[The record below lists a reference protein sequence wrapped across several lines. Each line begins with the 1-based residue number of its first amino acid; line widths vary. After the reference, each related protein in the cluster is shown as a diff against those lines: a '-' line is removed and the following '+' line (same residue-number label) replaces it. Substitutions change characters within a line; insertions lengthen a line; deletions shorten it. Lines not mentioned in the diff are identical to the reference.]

1 MSPWRL
7 PPCSC
12 NPACNVYN
20 LVGPPNY
27 VVVLSPCVYPALL
40 EGRPLVALRSATS
53 RRPSRL
59 VLPKPY
65 HLVRDR
71 KGRRVIL
78 CAIGNCVQAFS
89 EIPSFNDHIST
100 CHGRDMVHE
109 NEIKQVWQ
117 NATATSR
124 RRLRRE
130 LGPQDSVGNCVD
142 FIRLRGTLAA
152 RWRISKRRKFKRLM
166 DRALEFAEKRTAITG
181 NSTYAQLEFQVRI
194 AYRMW
199 KQHEKER
206 TLATLSANLK
216 DTLVTK
222 YHLTEE
228 HAVLQG
234 GLDEEILDSSDDE
247 S

>member
-1 MSPWRL
+1 MQ
-7 PPCSC
+7 
-12 NPACNVYN
+12 
-20 LVGPPNY
+20 
-27 VVVLSPCVYPALL
+27 
-40 EGRPLVALRSATS
+40 RSATS

-78 CAIGNCVQAFS
+78 CAIGNCVHAFS
-89 EIPSFNDHIST
+89 EIHT
-100 CHGRDMVHE
+100 
-109 NEIKQVWQ
+109 
-117 NATATSR
+117 
-124 RRLRRE
+124 
-130 LGPQDSVGNCVD
+130 
-142 FIRLRGTLAA
+142 

-206 TLATLSANLK
+206 TLVTLSANLK
-216 DTLVTK
+216 DTLLTK

-228 HAVLQG
+228 QAVLQG
-234 GLDEEILDSSDDE
+234 GSDDE

>member
-1 MSPWRL
+1 MQ
-7 PPCSC
+7 
-12 NPACNVYN
+12 
-20 LVGPPNY
+20 
-27 VVVLSPCVYPALL
+27 
-40 EGRPLVALRSATS
+40 RSATS

-71 KGRRVIL
+71 KGR
-78 CAIGNCVQAFS
+78 Q
-89 EIPSFNDHIST
+89 
-100 CHGRDMVHE
+100 VHE
-109 NEIKQVWQ
+109 NEIKQAWR

-130 LGPQDSVGNCVD
+130 LGPQDSVGHCVG

-152 RWRISKRRKFKRLM
+152 PDPWHISKRRKFKRLM

-181 NSTYAQLEFQVRI
+181 NSTDAQLEFQVRI

-206 TLATLSANLK
+206 TPATLSANLK
-216 DTLVTK
+216 DTLMTK

-228 HAVLQG
+228 HAILQG
-234 GLDEEILDSSDDE
+234 GLDEQILDSSDDE